1 MPVSLLMI
9 DSEHPNWVR
18 ILADHSSTGAW
29 AREGWPIDLD
39 ELPISPAQAAQI
51 AAWQL
56 RYEANRDW
64 DGDHSFDVET
74 SAREGLAIAREVKRE
89 LPRWTVIYF
98 DEWAYKQ
105 DRDGLREIYEY
116 EISGVASV

>member
-1 MPVSLLMI
+1 MI

-29 AREGWPIDLD
+29 AREGWPIKLAD
-39 ELPISPAQAAQI
+39 LPISPALAAQI
-51 AAWQL
+51 RAWQL

-64 DGDHSFDVET
+64 DGDYSFDVET

-89 LPRWTVIYF
+89 LPGWTVIYF

-105 DRDGLREIYEY
+105 NRDGPREVYEY
-116 EISGVASV
+116 AIERAAAPHG